1 MGDRCF
7 GCKSAAGFMVHKVH
21 FSEKLRV
28 TWVEMFKDTLEN
40 ELVKAQKHASERE
53 RMLLFFPTTRTS
65 FFKGHLGSKRCEIC
79 MLYFAVFFGGTILC
93 CIPHLRIFQY
103 LHSMSLSTG
112 WWSSFGNEL
121 EAGC

>member
-40 ELVKAQKHASERE
+40 ELVKAQKTASERE

-65 FFKGHLGSKRCEIC
+65 FFKGHLSSKRCEIC
-79 MLYFAVFFGGTILC
+79 MLYSALFLRGDNFVLHPASQDIPVSILNVSFNWLVVFI
-93 CIPHLRIFQY
+93 
-103 LHSMSLSTG
+103 
-112 WWSSFGNEL
+112 WE
-121 EAGC
+121 